1 MGVVKELR
9 ETAMAEDPRPAIY
22 RLLEQ
27 TEQVS
32 SQPRSIAVRTSI
44 DPASIVAA
52 IRQAIWSVDP
62 NQPVWKFETLDQLVE
77 RQFSTARQSTALMS
91 AFALLALL
99 LASLGLYGVL
109 SYAVAQRTG
118 EIGVRMALG
127 ATSGDIV
134 RSFMLR
140 GVALTLGG
148 FAGGS
153 LLAAIATPLMTP
165 LLYRLRPDYGPL
177 VVGTVSLLLTVAA
190 LACFLPARRAS
201 RIDPVIAL
209 RNE

>member
-1 MGVVKELR
+1 M
-9 ETAMAEDPRPAIY
+9 
-22 RLLEQ
+22 
-27 TEQVS
+27 
-32 SQPRSIAVRTSI
+32 SQPARREPTTIQPSSIAVRTSI
-44 DPASIVAA
+44 DPASIVPAV
-52 IRQAIWSVDP
+52 RQAIWSVDP
-62 NQPVWKFETLDQLVE
+62 NQPVSKFETLDRVVD
-77 RQFSTARQSTALMS
+77 RQFSAARQSTALMS

-134 RSFMLR
+134 RSFVFR
-140 GVALTLGG
+140 GFVLTLGG

-165 LLYRLRPDYGPL
+165 LLYGLRPDYGPL
-177 VVGTVSLLLTVAA
+177 VAGTVCLLLTVAA
-190 LACFLPARRAS
+190 VACLLPARRAS